1 MDIMGLIINV
11 LLFASPLIIVAMG
24 GLFSERS
31 GVVNIGLEGLMIVGA
46 FVTTA
51 TSLILQD
58 MGLSFLVSVLIGIGL
73 SVIAG
78 AVFSLIH
85 AYASISL
92 RANQTISGIA
102 LNMLALGFT
111 MYLTQIIFQGKET
124 ESIGIGQNAA
134 SFLIP
139 GLKDIPVI
147 GGLFD
152 WRVML
157 VAVVVVVTW
166 YVIYKRPFGLRL
178 RACGE
183 HPGAADSMGIN
194 VAKMRYQAVMISGML
209 AAVGGALQMLAFA
222 GKFAPYTI
230 NGAGFMAL
238 AILVFGQWRPFS
250 VMTAGLFF
258 GLLRVIGVT
267 GNSLFPGVPIP
278 EQVYFALPY
287 IFVVVA
293 LVLFSRN
300 AMAPKALGIPYDKS
314 SR

>member
-1 MDIMGLIINV
+1 MDFMGLLVNV

-31 GVVNIGLEGLMIVGA
+31 GVVNIGLEGLMVVGA

-58 MGLSFLVSVLIGIGL
+58 MGFTFLTSVLIGLVLAVLAGGL
-73 SVIAG
+73 
-78 AVFSLIH
+78 FSMIH

-102 LNMLALGFT
+102 LNMLALGVT
-111 MYLTQIIFQGKET
+111 LYLTQLIFKAKET
-124 ESIGIGQNAA
+124 ESIGIGQHAS

-139 GLKDIPVI
+139 GLGEIPVI
-147 GGLFD
+147 GALFD
-152 WRVML
+152 WRVFL
-157 VAVVVVVTW
+157 VLIVVIITW
-166 YVIYKRPFGLRL
+166 YVMYRRPFGLRL

-183 HPGAADSMGIN
+183 HPSAADSMGIN
-194 VAKMRYQAVMISGML
+194 VVKMRYQAVFISGML
-209 AAVGGALQMLAFA
+209 AGAGGALQMLAFA

-250 VMTAGLFF
+250 VMAAGLFF
-258 GLLRVIGVT
+258 GFLRVVGVT
-267 GNSLFPGVPIP
+267 GSSLFPGLAIP
-278 EQVYFALPY
+278 EQLYFALPY
-287 IFVVVA
+287 LFVIVA

-300 AMAPKALGIPYDKS
+300 ATAPKALGTPYDKS
-314 SR
+314 TR

>member
-58 MGLSFLVSVLIGIGL
+58 MGLSFLVSVVIGIGL

>member
-1 MDIMGLIINV
+1 MDIMGLIVNV

-46 FVTTA
+46 FTTTA
-51 TSLILQD
+51 TSLLLQD
-58 MGLSFLVSVLIGIGL
+58 AGVSFIVSVLIGMGL
-73 SVIAG
+73 SVVAG
-78 AVFSLIH
+78 GLFSLIH

-92 RANQTISGIA
+92 RANQTISGVA
-102 LNMLALGFT
+102 LNMLALGTT
-111 MYLTQIIFQGKET
+111 MYLTQIIFKAKET
-124 ESIGIGQNAA
+124 EPIGIGQNAA

-139 GLKDIPVI
+139 GLGDIPVI
-147 GGLFD
+147 GALFD
-152 WRVML
+152 WRVIL
-157 VAVVVVVTW
+157 VLLVVIMTW
-166 YVIYKRPFGLRL
+166 YVMYRLPFGLRL

-183 HPGAADSMGIN
+183 HPSAADSMGIN
-194 VAKMRYQAVMISGML
+194 VIKMRYQAVFISGML
-209 AAVGGALQMLAFA
+209 AGVGGALQMLAFA

-267 GNSLFPGVPIP
+267 GSSLFPGLAIP
-278 EQVYFALPY
+278 EQLYFALPY
-287 IFVVVA
+287 IFVIVA
-293 LVLFSRN
+293 LILFSRN
-300 AMAPKALGIPYDKS
+300 ATAPKALGTPYDKS
-314 SR
+314 MR

>member
-1 MDIMGLIINV
+1 MDIMGILVNV

-31 GVVNIGLEGLMIVGA
+31 GVINIGLEGLMIVGA

-58 MGLSFLVSVLIGIGL
+58 AGMSFLVSVLIGMVL
-73 SVIAG
+73 AVIAG
-78 AVFSLIH
+78 GLFSLIH

-92 RANQTISGIA
+92 RANQTISGVA
-102 LNMLALGFT
+102 LNMLALGVSL
-111 MYLTQIIFQGKET
+111 YLTQILFKAKET
-124 ESIGIGQNAA
+124 ESIGIGQNAS

-139 GLKDIPVI
+139 GLGDIPVI
-147 GGLFD
+147 GAFFD
-152 WRVML
+152 WRVAL
-157 VAVVVVVTW
+157 VAIVVVVTW
-166 YVIYKRPFGLRL
+166 YVMYRRPFGLRL

-183 HPGAADSMGIN
+183 HPSAADSMGIN
-194 VAKMRYQAVMISGML
+194 VTKMRYQAVIISGML
-209 AAVGGALQMLAFA
+209 AGVGGALQMLAFA

-258 GLLRVIGVT
+258 GFLRVIGVT
-267 GNSLFPGVPIP
+267 GSSLFPGLPIP

-287 IFVVVA
+287 IFVVIA
-293 LVLFSRN
+293 LILFSRN
-300 AMAPKALGIPYDKS
+300 ATAPKALGVPYDKGM
-314 SR
+314 R

>member
-1 MDIMGLIINV
+1 MDIMGILVNV

-58 MGLSFLVSVLIGIGL
+58 AGMSFLTSVLIGMVLAVVAGGL
-73 SVIAG
+73 
-78 AVFSLIH
+78 FSLIH

-92 RANQTISGIA
+92 RANQTISGVA
-102 LNMLALGFT
+102 LNMLALGVT
-111 MYLTQIIFQGKET
+111 LYLTQLLFKAKET
-124 ESIGIGQNAA
+124 ESIGIGQHAS

-139 GLKDIPVI
+139 GLGNIPVI
-147 GGLFD
+147 GVFFD
-152 WRVML
+152 WRVIL
-157 VAVVVVVTW
+157 VAIVVVVTW
-166 YVIYKRPFGLRL
+166 YVMYRRPFGLRL

-183 HPGAADSMGIN
+183 HPSAADSMGIN
-194 VAKMRYQAVMISGML
+194 VTKMRYQAVIISGML
-209 AAVGGALQMLAFA
+209 AGVGGALQMLAFA

-258 GLLRVIGVT
+258 GFLRVIGVT
-267 GNSLFPGVPIP
+267 GSSLFPGLPIP

-287 IFVVVA
+287 IFVIIA
-293 LVLFSRN
+293 LILFSRN
-300 AMAPKALGIPYDKS
+300 ATAPKALGVPYDKGM
-314 SR
+314 R

>member
-1 MDIMGLIINV
+1 MGLIINV